1 LPQRHSLGDEWC
13 MLVQNMPQSLIITAE
28 SGLGVE
34 RWCLKRLGWLQ
45 VGVEGVESAPVA
57 YLTTRG

>member
-1 LPQRHSLGDEWC
+1 
-13 MLVQNMPQSLIITAE
+13 MLVQSVPLSLVITAE

-34 RWCLKRLGWLQ
+34 RWCPKQFGLLQ
-45 VGVEGVESAPVA
+45 VGVEGVDVESAPVA